1 MVPIHTGFYC
11 LASGLQPENP
21 LWSDQRK
28 GVTTLLA
35 GKKNIQLWFATKALF
50 NLVA

>member
-1 MVPIHTGFYC
+1 MVPIHTDFYC
-11 LASGLQPENP
+11 SASGLQPESP
-21 LWSDQRK
+21 LWSGQRK

-35 GKKNIQLWFATKALF
+35 GKKTLQLWFTTKALF